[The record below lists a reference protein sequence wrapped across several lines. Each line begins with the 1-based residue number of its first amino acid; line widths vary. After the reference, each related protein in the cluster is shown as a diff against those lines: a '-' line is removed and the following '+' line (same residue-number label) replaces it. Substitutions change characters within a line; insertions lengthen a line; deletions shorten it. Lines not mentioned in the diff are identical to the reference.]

1 MNEPFLH
8 EIFDR
13 PEPDGRLA
21 WFHPPRAWSIN
32 SAARTLVVEPEAKTD
47 YWQKT
52 HYGFEADNGH
62 FLYAAIEGDF
72 ILTTTV
78 RFYPVHQYDQAGVMV
93 RISPDCWLKT
103 SVEYEP
109 EGPNRLGAVVTNH
122 GYSDWSTQDFPAD
135 RQEVSLRIRREG
147 SDYLVEYTDR
157 PDQGWV
163 QMRMAHLHEDRAGLA
178 VLCGL
183 YACSPTGAGYR
194 AEFEFLKI
202 EQGRIS

>member
-1 MNEPFLH
+1 MNEQFLS
-8 EIFDR
+8 ESFDR
-13 PEPDGRLA
+13 PELDDRLA

-32 SAARTLVVEPEAKTD
+32 SAASTLVVEPEAKTD

-62 FLYAAIEGDF
+62 FLYTAVEGDF

-78 RFYPVHQYDQAGVMV
+78 SFYPVHQYDQAGLLV
-93 RISPDCWLKT
+93 RFSPNCWLKT

-109 EGPNRLGAVVTNH
+109 EGPNRLGVVVTNH
-122 GYSDWSTQDFPAD
+122 GYSDWSTQNFPTK

-147 SDYLVEYTDR
+147 SDYLVEYADS

-163 QMRMAHLHEDRAGLA
+163 QMRMAHLHEDRAGLP

-183 YACSPTGAGYR
+183 YACCPTGAGYR

-202 EQGRIS
+202 ERGRIG